1 MCGILGNSLSFV
13 LTVLVLF
20 VSGTSDDRGK
30 APGWSVH
37 SHGIFMICDLGIYCM
52 TLIGVSNTDVL
63 WKLNEYVFKLCE
75 KLFWN
80 SRRYKLVSEPWF
92 EGFEY
97 TFGRIW
103 TQTED
108 LRNIF
113 KKSKRF
119 LENAEQSRV
128 YDQSA
133 PERWF
138 PKIPLYYMLWY
149 WYDVFSC

>member
-30 APGWSVH
+30 APAWSVH
-37 SHGIFMICDLGIYCM
+37 THGIFMICDLGILYDM
-52 TLIGVSNTDVL
+52 DWSFKLDVL
-63 WKLNEYVFKLCE
+63 WKLNENVFILCE

-80 SRRYKLVSEPWF
+80 SRCYKLVSKPWF

-108 LRNIF
+108 LKSIF

-119 LENAEQSRV
+119 WKNAEQSVCTIGPRPNG
-128 YDQSA
+128 D
-133 PERWF
+133 F
-138 PKIPLYYMLWY
+138 PKYPHVMCYWY
-149 WYDVFSC
+149 WYDVFAC